1 MDYLKNIE
9 RIRPGS
15 HNLYISNRFNPHLF
29 TNLTKLV
36 LNLFN
41 FDQTST
47 LYNLKYCCS
56 ISEQA
61 EHLNKE
67 YLNINNKE
75 EVEVLK
81 F

>member
-1 MDYLKNIE
+1 VDYLKNIE

-61 EHLNKE
+61 EMLKQKIE
-67 YLNINNKE
+67 YA
-75 EVEVLK
+75 VTD
-81 F
+81 